1 MDHDPAPSAAGAV
14 SQEKPRSLWRNRD
27 FALLW
32 SGQAV
37 STLGTRMSALAL
49 PLLVLALTR
58 SPAQAG
64 LVAAARLLPYL
75 LFSLPAGALVDRWNR
90 KAVMIRCD
98 LVRWLALGSVPLGFA
113 FGRLSVAQLYL
124 VAFVEGTAYVLFSLA
139 EVSALPRVVPESQL
153 PRAWSLNET
162 SDASGQLLG
171 PGVAGFIIGL
181 ARTTAGGAALAY
193 LADSLSYLVSV
204 ISLRF
209 IRVPFQAERE
219 ARTERRSLRADI
231 AEGLIF
237 LWRQRRLR
245 ILALLTMTVNFL
257 QAPLTLAIIVLARGP
272 LHIDVRTLGLIFSA
286 GGVGGL
292 VGAVMAPWLQRR
304 LRFGA
309 IVIGGVGVWALGV
322 AALALANGAPL
333 LMLGWAV
340 VNVMWPLYAVVVVS
354 YRLSLAPDALQG
366 RANSAFRLLTF
377 GAEPLGTALGGALL
391 VPLGARALFW
401 LLAAGLA
408 LCALAVSATELRKV

>member
-1 MDHDPAPSAAGAV
+1 MPDNTTPATRATVAAG
-14 SQEKPRSLWRNRD
+14 KPRSLWRNRD

-98 LVRWLALGSVPLGFA
+98 VVRWLALGSVPLAFA
-113 FGRLSVAQLYL
+113 LGRLSVVQLYL

-181 ARTTAGGAALAY
+181 ARTTPGGAALAY
-193 LADSLSYLVSV
+193 
-204 ISLRF
+204 
-209 IRVPFQAERE
+209 
-219 ARTERRSLRADI
+219 
-231 AEGLIF
+231 
-237 LWRQRRLR
+237 
-245 ILALLTMTVNFL
+245 
-257 QAPLTLAIIVLARGP
+257 
-272 LHIDVRTLGLIFSA
+272 
-286 GGVGGL
+286 
-292 VGAVMAPWLQRR
+292 
-304 LRFGA
+304 
-309 IVIGGVGVWALGV
+309 
-322 AALALANGAPL
+322 
-333 LMLGWAV
+333 
-340 VNVMWPLYAVVVVS
+340 
-354 YRLSLAPDALQG
+354 
-366 RANSAFRLLTF
+366 
-377 GAEPLGTALGGALL
+377 
-391 VPLGARALFW
+391 
-401 LLAAGLA
+401 
-408 LCALAVSATELRKV
+408 